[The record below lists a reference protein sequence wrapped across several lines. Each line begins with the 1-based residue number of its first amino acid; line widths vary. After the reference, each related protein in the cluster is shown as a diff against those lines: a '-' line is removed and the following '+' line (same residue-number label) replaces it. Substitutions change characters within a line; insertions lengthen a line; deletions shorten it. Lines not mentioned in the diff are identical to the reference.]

1 MRRVRAALSVVAL
14 VLASGCAP
22 TDRAADAIPGPSLE
36 GPNVVR
42 YPVAPYKFKS
52 ARNEVRQGF
61 RSGDGC
67 GMESTGVIEPGDPD
81 VQEIVIA
88 EDPDTC
94 RFLVVTG
101 EPDDG

>member
-1 MRRVRAALSVVAL
+1 MSVAV
-14 VLASGCAP
+14 VLTLAVGCAP
-22 TDRAADAIPGPSLE
+22 TDRSADAIPGPALE

-42 YPVAPYKFKS
+42 YPLAPYKFKS
-52 ARNEVRQGF
+52 ARKEVRQGF

-67 GMESTGVIEPGDPD
+67 GMASHGVIEPGDAD

-94 RFLVVTG
+94 RLLVVTG